1 VNGVAVDPT
10 NPRVMYAAL
19 RDGIFKS
26 TDTGE
31 QWKPAGRGLKN
42 VAAVTVNP
50 KRPQEVYAATTA
62 GVIYRSRDGG
72 QTWQRQK

>member
-1 VNGVAVDPT
+1 MNGFAIDPT

-19 RDGIFKS
+19 RDGVFKS

-31 QWKPAGRGLKN
+31 HWKSVGRGLKN
-42 VAAVTVNP
+42 VAAVAVNP
-50 KRPQEVYAATTA
+50 KRPEEVYAATAA

-72 QTWQRQK
+72 QTWRLQK